1 MNEIWYGY
9 AKLIYGEKVI
19 LWYMDTHSFIVY
31 IKTEEIYSD
40 NEKNVKAK
48 FNISNNEFYWPKRKN
63 KKVIGLIE
71 R

>member
-48 FNISNNEFYWPKRKN
+48 FNISNNEFY
-63 KKVIGLIE
+63 
-71 R
+71 

>member
-1 MNEIWYGY
+1 MNIR
-9 AKLIYGEKVI
+9 I

-48 FNISNNEFYWPKRKN
+48 FNISNNEFYWPNRKN
-63 KKVIGLIE
+63 KKEIGLIE